1 MLTLLHT
8 STSVQAV
15 VVAAVV
21 SVVPLS
27 AVAVVASLNV
37 VLPVTVLVAAVV
49 TLLLFSHCFSIVHNV
64 RKQLELEIP
73 DRDLESEDDALD
85 PFVED
90 DFDP

>member
-1 MLTLLHT
+1 MLTFLQT
-8 STSVQAV
+8 STSEQ
-15 VVAAVV
+15 VVAAAAV

-27 AVAVVASLNV
+27 TVVVVASLNA

-49 TLLLFSHCFSIVHNV
+49 TLLLLSHCFSIVHIV
-64 RKQLELEIP
+64 WKQFELEIP

-85 PFVED
+85 PVVED

>member
-15 VVAAVV
+15 VVAAAV

-37 VLPVTVLVAAVV
+37 VLPVTVLVV
-49 TLLLFSHCFSIVHNV
+49 TLLLLSHCFSIVHIV
-64 RKQLELEIP
+64 WKQFELEIP
-73 DRDLESEDDALD
+73 DRDLESEDDAPD
-85 PFVED
+85 PVVED

>member
-37 VLPVTVLVAAVV
+37 VLPVAVLVV
-49 TLLLFSHCFSIVHNV
+49 TLLLLSHCFSIVHIV

>member
-15 VVAAVV
+15 VVAAAV

-37 VLPVTVLVAAVV
+37 VLPVAVLVV
-49 TLLLFSHCFSIVHNV
+49 TLLLLSHCFSIVHIV

-85 PFVED
+85 PLMED

>member
-15 VVAAVV
+15 VVAAAV

-37 VLPVTVLVAAVV
+37 VLPVAVLVV
-49 TLLLFSHCFSIVHNV
+49 TLLLLSHCFSIVHIV

-85 PFVED
+85 PLVED

>member
-15 VVAAVV
+15 VVAAAV

-49 TLLLFSHCFSIVHNV
+49 TLLLLSHCFSIVHIV
-64 RKQLELEIP
+64 LKQLELEIP
-73 DRDLESEDDALD
+73 DRDLESEDEALD
-85 PFVED
+85 PFVEE
-90 DFDP
+90 DFNP

>member
-15 VVAAVV
+15 VVAAAV

-49 TLLLFSHCFSIVHNV
+49 TLLLLSHCFSIVHIV

>member
-15 VVAAVV
+15 VAAAAVAM
-21 SVVPLS
+21 VPLS

-37 VLPVTVLVAAVV
+37 VLPVTVLVAVLV
-49 TLLLFSHCFSIVHNV
+49 TLLLFSHCFSIVHIV
-64 RKQLELEIP
+64 WKQLELEIP
-73 DRDLESEDDALD
+73 DRYLESEDDALD

>member
-15 VVAAVV
+15 VVAAAV

-37 VLPVTVLVAAVV
+37 VLPVTVLVV
-49 TLLLFSHCFSIVHNV
+49 TLLLLSHCFSIVHIV

>member
-15 VVAAVV
+15 VVAAAV

-37 VLPVTVLVAAVV
+37 VLPVAVLVV
-49 TLLLFSHCFSIVHNV
+49 TLLLLSHCFSIVHIV

-73 DRDLESEDDALD
+73 ERDMESEDDALD

-90 DFDP
+90 DFDI

>member
-1 MLTLLHT
+1 MLTFLQT
-8 STSVQAV
+8 STSVHPV
-15 VVAAVV
+15 VPNAAV

-27 AVAVVASLNV
+27 SVVVVASLNV

-49 TLLLFSHCFSIVHNV
+49 TLLLLLHCFSIVHIV
-64 RKQLELEIP
+64 WKQLELEIP

-90 DFDP
+90 DFNP

>member
-15 VVAAVV
+15 VVAAAV

-37 VLPVTVLVAAVV
+37 VLPVAVLVV
-49 TLLLFSHCFSIVHNV
+49 TLLLLSHCFSIVHIV

>member
-15 VVAAVV
+15 VVAAAV

-37 VLPVTVLVAAVV
+37 VLPVTVLVATV
-49 TLLLFSHCFSIVHNV
+49 LLLSHCFSIVHIV

>member
-8 STSVQAV
+8 STSVQALV
-15 VVAAVV
+15 PAAVV

-37 VLPVTVLVAAVV
+37 VLPVIVLVV
-49 TLLLFSHCFSIVHNV
+49 TLLLLSHCFSIVHIV